1 MAHTFAADF
10 GHRFGQCFRAEA
22 QTIPLESCI
31 DHSGVTLP
39 RILTGPVILACA
51 KSLAYAAHKHRL
63 RTHAFTSLL
72 HAGHLPR

>member
-1 MAHTFAADF
+1 MAHSFAADF

-39 RILTGPVILACA
+39 RTLIGPVIVACA
-51 KSLAYAAHKHRL
+51 KSFAYAAHKHRL
-63 RTHAFTSLL
+63 RSHAFASFIHL
-72 HAGHLPR
+72 GHSPR